1 MTNAKS
7 ASLRRTGT
15 KGIES
20 SRSRDSQGHNRVR
33 PIATPQILILRT
45 DAQVDEE
52 LDSALSAVPEVAP
65 VTHYFDEIHAAADA
79 ARSYRPDI
87 IIVELTGDMRSLAAL
102 SDELAAASPESS
114 IVAVFQPDQ
123 MPDNVAESTV
133 MIQALRLGVEDFV
146 AGRFRAVTSS
156 NFLSGGSSAVNE
168 FRRMWAE
175 RLLSSAT
182 RGASVRARPLSTS
195 PRR

>member
-87 IIVELTGDMRSLAAL
+87 IIVEVTGDMRSLAAL

-146 AGRFRAVTSS
+146 RRPISS
-156 NFLSGGSSAVNE
+156 LS
-168 FRRMWAE
+168 
-175 RLLSSAT
+175 LIHI
-182 RGASVRARPLSTS
+182 
-195 PRR
+195 